1 MVMKKVLVVGATGHL
16 GGLVVDHL
24 LKEGYSVRALVRPHT
39 DTANLIKKGVEV
51 VRGDLTDRQSLSSAI
66 PGADAL
72 ITTAIGYAGRKKGDT
87 LESVDDQG
95 NRNLIDAAK
104 EAGLKRFIFTSILT
118 ADKAV
123 NVPHFY
129 QKKRIE
135 DYLEESGVP
144 YVSIRPGGFL
154 DSLLNTSDL
163 MNGKVRAMVNPN
175 ARASTILAED
185 VAKCLVK
192 AVEDDQLLGRKIEIG
207 CDRPVSLTEIVTI
220 INQVSD
226 TNVKLQTAP
235 QMLSK
240 LMMKTIGMFNPVVKA
255 LIPTMAY
262 VESGQYVVNENVMAA
277 SFGFQPTV
285 EESIR
290 RYLQQH
296 KLIS

>member
-1 MVMKKVLVVGATGHL
+1 MKKVLVVGATGHL

-39 DTANLIKKGVEV
+39 DTTNLIKKDVEV
-51 VRGDLTDRQSLSSAI
+51 VRGDLTDRQSLFNAM
-66 PGADAL
+66 PGMDAL

-144 YVSIRPGGFL
+144 FVSIRPGGFL
-154 DSLLNTSDL
+154 DSLINTSDL
-163 MNGKVRAMVNPN
+163 MNAKIRAMVNPN

-192 AVEDDQLLGRKIEIG
+192 VVEGDHFLGRKIEIG
-207 CDRPVSLTEIVTI
+207 CDRPVSLNEIVTI
-220 INQVSD
+220 INQMSH

-262 VESGQYVVNENVMAA
+262 VESGKYVVKENVMVT

-285 EESIR
+285 EDSIR
-290 RYLQQH
+290 RYLKQH
-296 KLIS
+296 KLIK